1 MKIREAT
8 AFDSEL
14 IRNLHLD
21 AFGKEDGSAV
31 SKLAIDLL
39 VDETAKPLL
48 ALIAENE
55 TDIVGSIIG
64 SIMFSTVKVKGSE
77 EIVAYILAP
86 LAVAS
91 TCQRKGVGRA
101 LIERGLQMLKDRST
115 DLVFVLGDPKYYS
128 RYGFSHNHH
137 FSPPYELPYRE
148 AWMVIELK
156 ERAFESANGQILC
169 ARSLNSPEHW

>member
-8 AFDSEL
+8 TDDSDL
-14 IRNLHLD
+14 IRTLHLD
-21 AFGKEDGSAV
+21 AFGKEDGFAV
-31 SKLAIDLL
+31 SRLAIDLL
-39 VDETAKPLL
+39 ADETAKPLL

-55 TDIVGSIIG
+55 TDIVGSII
-64 SIMFSTVKVKGSE
+64 FSTVKVKGSE

-91 TCQRKGVGRA
+91 AFQRKGVGRA
-101 LIERGLQMLKDRST
+101 LIERGLQMLKNRST

-148 AWMVIELK
+148 AWMAITLK
-156 ERAFESANGQILC
+156 DRAFESANGQILC